1 MNKRFLAT
9 LVLASGMILALAAAG
24 GAQAA
29 NPVTMKAGTTLPV
42 DHPYALALDYIA
54 KRVAERTNGQVVIQ
68 VFPGGQLGN
77 ESDMIEGCQ
86 LGTLDMCVTAT
97 APLASFTKAFLVTD
111 LPYLFRDKDHAHRV
125 MDSEIGQEMLKSLE
139 NAGIVGLAIWEA
151 GMTQVMNSK
160 RPLVHPKDVR
170 GLNIR
175 VMENA
180 IYMAFFTA
188 LGGNP
193 VPMAW
198 SEVFTSIQNGTVD
211 GTTNPVATVYTSG
224 VHTVAKYTSM
234 LNNFYIPAPLI
245 MGKSSY
251 GKLNAEQQAILRDA
265 ASEATDYM
273 RKIFV
278 ETETAQLADMIAK
291 GCEVNEVNQQEWIDA
306 VVNVVY
312 PQFIPS
318 QISQEQVDRI
328 RNFK

>member
-139 NAGIVGLAIWEA
+139 NAGIVGRAIWEA
-151 GMTQVMNSK
+151 GMPQVMNSK